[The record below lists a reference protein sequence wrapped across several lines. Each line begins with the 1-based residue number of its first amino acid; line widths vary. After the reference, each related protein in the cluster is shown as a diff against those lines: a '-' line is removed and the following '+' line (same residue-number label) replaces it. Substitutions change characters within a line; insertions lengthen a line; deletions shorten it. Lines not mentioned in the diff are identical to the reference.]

1 MPKPPEY
8 SLCETLHE
16 GDVVD
21 LLAIAMELAPNRYD
35 ELLTVARNDQLSVE
49 TRAGIL
55 TGVVNCH
62 QEDMAREIDKEKT
75 RARRREVLTGVA
87 VWVGQASV
95 GNVGA
100 MSLFRPFGRRLPGN

>member
-1 MPKPPEY
+1 MPNPPEY

-16 GDVVD
+16 GDIVD
-21 LLAIAMELAPNRYD
+21 LLAMAMELAPDSY
-35 ELLTVARNDQLSVE
+35 EALITVARNDQLSVDN
-49 TRAGIL
+49 RANIL
-55 TGVVNCH
+55 TRVVSSH
-62 QEDMAREIDKEKT
+62 QESMARVIDRAQG

-87 VWVGQASV
+87 VWVGQASI